1 MIQPLYRVTQR
12 YDKRHNLT
20 RYHVAQAAGVSIA
33 DFGSLVEAACVARYL
48 NQDAVTYNERKIA
61 LEALKRAEGYGVKV
75 YDNPADIDTTIPD
88 PAT

>member
-1 MIQPLYRVTQR
+1 MIQPYRVTQR
-12 YDKRHNLT
+12 YDKKRQLT
-20 RYHVAQAAGVSIA
+20 RYEVTQPTGIAIA
-33 DFGSLVEAACVARYL
+33 DFTSLVEAACVCRYL